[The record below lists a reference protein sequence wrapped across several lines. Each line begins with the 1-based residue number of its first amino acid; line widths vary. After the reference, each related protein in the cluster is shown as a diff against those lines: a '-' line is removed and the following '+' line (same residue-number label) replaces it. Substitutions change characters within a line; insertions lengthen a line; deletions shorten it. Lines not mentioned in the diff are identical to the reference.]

1 MEESTPQLAEI
12 IPGQQ
17 FVVFEV
23 ARIEE
28 AAAPP
33 LAEVREAAIIGWKR
47 AEGAKLARAAA
58 DRITTKVRGK
68 TALAAALAAENK
80 PGFER
85 ETIDLERRALLAQQ
99 GGNVPPPLV
108 LMFSMAQGS
117 VKVLEAPRN
126 LGWYVVSLDAIS
138 TSPVDQEPGLVAQTQ
153 QQLGQALSDEYRRQ
167 ATAAMR
173 TELGTTRNAPA
184 IAAVRKRL
192 TGEQ

>member
-1 MEESTPQLAEI
+1 
-12 IPGQQ
+12 
-17 FVVFEV
+17 
-23 ARIEE
+23 
-28 AAAPP
+28 
-33 LAEVREAAIIGWKR
+33 
-47 AEGAKLARAAA
+47 
-58 DRITTKVRGK
+58 
-68 TALAAALAAENK
+68 
-80 PGFER
+80 
-85 ETIDLERRALLAQQ
+85 
-99 GGNVPPPLV
+99 
-108 LMFSMAQGS
+108 
-117 VKVLEAPRN
+117 VLEAPRN